1 MGVFNYSRFHYFDK
15 DGHELILSHKPGV
28 RINIIN
34 DNIPEFYAEYALVKS
49 TPDVV
54 DPATNSSLHQIKAG
68 MRFDVE
74 DGTTFRVKTS
84 ILDSSTDDT
93 YIGDAFLRKGTYEL
107 KYYTSTFGRENY
119 PYPLYNESNDDL
131 RRLTLDRNNLAI
143 DSSVNFF
150 PSYTFEARMEFE
162 KVSTGLVETQTIYVL
177 VDDEYAVD
185 KNGIGHF
192 VPVSEYAAHYDEF
205 VAACEVYDSSIDDL
219 NDQIAKI
226 DSSISEVEGI
236 LSDELAEISRL
247 TEEQNTLKEEA
258 RYVTRELNKHFESY
272 GVVDPQLCARKR
284 ELDEQIAALDASI
297 EAVYNSD
304 PYHFG
309 LLDDYTNLKEAK
321 EKEIN
326 DLLKEA
332 EDLYNKRDYFKGV
345 KDYIDR
351 FDLLFFID
359 CREQKDFRIF
369 DVRYDEM
376 KWTDRKFLN
385 FKQEREDG
393 CNNNGFS
400 VNVGFSGENDGV
412 YEQGLYI
419 CLVDK
424 ANTENSE
431 LGEAYPIGEIK
442 MAAET
447 EGEDERYRSFFEN
460 FGIPDPKYYNN
471 IFIDSDINNDSPDYI
486 SINKN
491 SKKMFLAYNDIFP
504 YIGSYKALLN
514 AIRTLGYEDE
524 IFFKEWY
531 KEIGNSALEDSGY
544 TTYEISFKDNTN
556 RNLISN
562 LDISERIHLRKMNW
576 VSMVYKINEELDEPE
591 DKFGF
596 PTAITNYKNF
606 NTDRLAKIL
615 SLKNW
620 LEKYAMG
627 VNCHITDVGGEGLVF
642 ERYNL
647 NKYGTYQKVYEY
659 DNEKAISAVLQKDVA
674 TLKNGSA
681 TIDVDI
687 HTTDKDVMIE
697 ELDGL
702 KFLDYCDG
710 YFDESCNYHDF
721 DINVSDSSSYRYFGK
736 CFDLHDNIN
745 TFEIR
750 TRGLHSS
757 YKFNQRFLDEYS
769 PSLIVDNDSIMFDF
783 YQCFRKYKNSAFK
796 NPPVIQIENGV
807 IKRYNTAKETS
818 GEYDFYANIYPYI
831 EDDITSYRID
841 IKKNK
846 YGSSTESVIYDIL
859 EIPTLIPPTQN
870 FNFRS
875 FIELTEYVDNPE
887 WLSVITDHD
896 GRILYGLRTD
906 YTEYAPDL
914 SGYTVSDGYGN
925 TVRLD
930 ILINDIKR
938 NSQSGGSDDYDDI
951 FIQLDPLSYTSKI
964 ANNTRIERYKNKK
977 YGTDSYLYDRN
988 GNTYGLR
995 YCTDNI
1001 NGIPGFKI
1009 LGYEEKHLLFS
1020 NDHIRFPYTNELSGS
1035 SDNEG
1040 YEYMLEIINGR
1051 MIFNDPENNSVIT
1064 LNFVYDDNKK
1074 HQYIFVNTF
1083 KESGM
1088 SSMYQYKVA
1097 EITTTDRFLPGN
1109 NYQYFIDGYDSDVD
1123 KYVSYDGSKSVI
1135 VNNTGVYTVDAI
1147 LYDEFN
1153 NIFAKRSA
1161 KKMTILPSFADA
1173 SILGG
1178 NQNSGAPYYKTDP
1191 LASNVTLLNILT
1203 ILNNNTNGV
1212 SECVFEYQPKL
1223 QMLNVSDNNIE
1234 YYGKQTLYDG
1244 TDDTGT
1250 NILENENTYSK
1261 TILSSMS
1268 DRFDVIGDVTSLYP
1282 STFEDPVDSRIFK
1295 LVKTSGYKSHMGIYD
1310 LISVI
1315 QMFNAYPGISRSSNI
1330 ADDLTKLYWLSVPDS
1345 SDGIQALPNGT
1356 FADVTLYVYDEM
1368 CEYPVASI
1376 PGVMLPGK
1384 VYFSNNKYDEYYF
1397 MPISTVNKTSEELS
1411 ILLSTYSY
1419 SQNTPRYAF
1428 YIIPQWAIPCTV
1440 NKISQLNNSIDIKL
1454 EKSIFSTTSYINYN
1468 LTTENSSGRMMTLF
1482 YKTSR
1487 QSDYFGKGSYMIK
1500 QKTGNLNYVLYAYL
1514 GEKKRIS
1521 ENEQLGFDGS
1531 TWFGPPSL
1539 DYMTYTCDLNKEISD
1554 NQANSIQIIDNSN
1567 YKYCKLFI
1575 DQNYSVSVRNF
1586 DPNDA
1591 IEIWEYNPSDYNTYT
1606 KIKGKY
1612 IHNTPITTTSPYIEI
1627 LPHIPGYINNISAMR
1642 TNEMTVRW
1650 RLYKRVSDMSKNLI
1664 MESFNK
1670 ILFIKLKDYGLYDIE
1685 MTLWDQYG
1693 NKFEKKMDGYINYTK

>member
-74 DGTTFRVKTS
+74 EGTTFRVKTS

-219 NDQIAKI
+219 NDQIANI

-297 EAVYNSD
+297 EAVYDSD

-309 LLDDYTNLKEAK
+309 LLDDYNNLKEAK
-321 EKEIN
+321 EKEID

-576 VSMVYKINEELDEPE
+576 VSMVYKINEELDKPE

-659 DNEKAISAVLQKDVA
+659 DNEKAISAVIKDDAVA
-674 TLKNGSA
+674 LVNGTAS
-681 TIDVDI
+681 INVDI

-697 ELDGL
+697 ELGDI
-702 KFLDYCDG
+702 KFLDLCDG
-710 YFDESCNYHDF
+710 YFDSSSIYHDF
-721 DINVSDSSSYRYFGK
+721 DRNVIDSLDYRYFGK

-750 TRGLHSS
+750 TRGKHNSFR
-757 YKFNQRFLDEYS
+757 FNRSLDNES
-769 PSLIVDNDSIMFDF
+769 PNLLIDNDKIFFD
-783 YQCFRKYKNSAFK
+783 YAQCFNKFKNSVFK
-796 NPPVIQIENGV
+796 NPPVIQIENGI
-807 IKRYNTAKETS
+807 IKRYKPSKENS
-818 GEYDFYANIYPYI
+818 GQYDYYSNIYPYI
-831 EDDITSYRID
+831 ENDVTYYRIEVL
-841 IKKNK
+841 KNT
-846 YGSSTESVIYDIL
+846 YGSAETYDIL
-859 EIPTLIPPTQN
+859 HVPTFIPPIKS
-870 FNFRS
+870 FNYGT
-875 FIELTEYVDNPE
+875 FIDIQTYESNPE
-887 WLSVITDHD
+887 WRSVIIDHD
-896 GRILYGLRTD
+896 GRILYGVRTD

-914 SGYTVSDGYGN
+914 SGYIVSDGYGN
-925 TVRLD
+925 YVRVD
-930 ILINDIKR
+930 ILIDDIKR
-938 NSQSGGSDDYDDI
+938 NTYSSDPGENVNDYV
-951 FIQLDPLSYTSKI
+951 QLDPLSYVSKI
-964 ANNTRIERYKNKK
+964 SDKTRIERYRNHK
-977 YGTDSYLYDRN
+977 YSTDSRYFERN

-995 YCTDNI
+995 YCTDNA
-1001 NGIPGFKI
+1001 NGIPCFKI
-1009 LGYEEKHLLFS
+1009 LGYEEKSMLLS
-1020 NDHIRFPYTNELSGS
+1020 SDHIRYPFTKEQSGS
-1035 SDNEG
+1035 EDNEG

-1051 MIFNDPENNSVIT
+1051 MIFNDVDNNSIVT
-1064 LNFVYDDNKK
+1064 LNFVYDDKEK
-1074 HQYIFVNTF
+1074 HQSIFVNTF
-1083 KESGM
+1083 KESDM
-1088 SSMYQYKVA
+1088 SSLYRYKTA
-1097 EITTTDRFLPGN
+1097 AYNTTDRFLPGGQ
-1109 NYQYFIDGYDSDVD
+1109 YQYFIDGYNDDVD
-1123 KYVSYDGSKSVI
+1123 SYVTYDGSKSVI
-1135 VNNTGVYTVDAI
+1135 VNNVGEYTVDAI

-1153 NIFAKRSA
+1153 NIFAKRSS
-1161 KKMTILPSFADA
+1161 KTINILPSFADA
-1173 SILGG
+1173 SIFSG
-1178 NQNSGAPYYKTDP
+1178 NISSGEPYNKRGTTAGVSTLSGLLSIFNNS
-1191 LASNVTLLNILT
+1191 
-1203 ILNNNTNGV
+1203 TNGV
-1212 SECVFEYQPKL
+1212 SECIFEYVPKL
-1223 QMLNVSDNNIE
+1223 QISNINKSTLE
-1234 YYGKQTLYDG
+1234 LTYYGNQTLFDG
-1244 TDDTGT
+1244 KDDIGT
-1250 NILENENTYSK
+1250 NLVRNEETYSK
-1261 TILSSMS
+1261 AIFSSMADRYDVVADVS
-1268 DRFDVIGDVTSLYP
+1268 DEYEHSSL
-1282 STFEDPVDSRIFK
+1282 SDIFM
-1295 LVKTSGYKSHMGIYD
+1295 LVKTSGYNAHLGVYD
-1310 LISVI
+1310 WSSVYYMLMKYG
-1315 QMFNAYPGISRSSNI
+1315 Q
-1330 ADDLTKLYWLSVPDS
+1330 TWLSGIGPDL
-1345 SDGIQALPNGT
+1345 DLLFNKNATDPNGS
-1356 FADVTLYVYDEM
+1356 FADVTLYVYDEL

-1376 PGVMLPGK
+1376 PGVMLPGVAYGK
-1384 VYFSNNKYDEYYF
+1384 ATDYDTYFF
-1397 MPISTVNKTSEELS
+1397 MPVNGSKTTAATLSSTLKEYCSNSRGKTDFKRF
-1411 ILLSTYSY
+1411 TY
-1419 SQNTPRYAF
+1419 
-1428 YIIPQWAIPCTV
+1428 YIIPQWSIPCTI
-1440 NKISQLNNSIDIKL
+1440 NKISQLSNNIDIDLLHQIFSIESYKRTDIGPG
-1454 EKSIFSTTSYINYN
+1454 KMMSIFYNTRYNNNY
-1468 LTTENSSGRMMTLF
+1468 
-1482 YKTSR
+1482 Y
-1487 QSDYFGKGSYMIK
+1487 GKGSYMIK
-1500 QKTGNLNYVLYAYL
+1500 RVKNNNYTGYILYAYL
-1514 GEKKRIS
+1514 GNKKQTI
-1521 ENEQLGFDGS
+1521 ENDQSGFDGS
-1531 TWFGPPSL
+1531 TWFGPASL
-1539 DYMTYTCDLNKEISD
+1539 DYMTYMCDLNKDYSD
-1554 NQANSIQIIDNSN
+1554 NQIDYAVLVNNSD
-1567 YKYCKLFI
+1567 YRYCEYFV
-1575 DQNYSVSVRNF
+1575 DRDYSISLRNF

-1591 IEIWEYNPSDYNTYT
+1591 IEIWEYDSDKYKTTGN
-1606 KIKGKY
+1606 IIAKY
-1612 IHNTPITTTSPYIEI
+1612 IHNVPITTTSPYIE
-1627 LPHIPGYINNISAMR
+1627 LVPHIPGYINTMQKIRSENV
-1642 TNEMTVRW
+1642 TVRW
-1650 RLYKRVSDMSKNLI
+1650 RIYKRVGEVSKNLI

-1670 ILFIKLKDYGLYDIE
+1670 ALFIKLKEKGIYDIE
-1685 MTLWDQYG
+1685 MTVWDQHG
-1693 NKFEKKMDGYINYTK
+1693 NRFDKKMDGYITYK

>member
-74 DGTTFRVKTS
+74 EGTTFRVKTS

-131 RRLTLDRNNLAI
+131 RRLTLDKNNLAI

-177 VDDEYAVD
+177 IDDEYAVD
-185 KNGIGHF
+185 KNGIGQF

-205 VAACEVYDSSIDDL
+205 VAACEVYDSSIDNL
-219 NDQIAKI
+219 NDQIENI
-226 DSSISEVEGI
+226 DSSISEVKGI
-236 LSDELAEISRL
+236 LSDDLAEISRL
-247 TEEQNTLKEEA
+247 TKEQNTLKEEA

-284 ELDEQIAALDASI
+284 DLDEQIAALDASI
-297 EAVYNSD
+297 EAVYDSD

-447 EGEDERYRSFFEN
+447 EGEDERYRSFFDN
-460 FGIPDPKYYNN
+460 FGIPDPKYYND
-471 IFIDSDINNDSPDYI
+471 IFIESDINNDSPDYI

-576 VSMVYKINEELDEPE
+576 VSMVYKINEELDKPE

-659 DNEKAISAVLQKDVA
+659 DNEKAISAVIKDDAVA
-674 TLKNGSA
+674 LVNGTAS
-681 TIDVDI
+681 IDVDI

-697 ELDGL
+697 ELGDI
-702 KFLDYCDG
+702 KFLDLCDG
-710 YFDESCNYHDF
+710 YFDSSSIYHDF
-721 DINVSDSSSYRYFGK
+721 DRNVIDSLDYRYFGK

-750 TRGLHSS
+750 TRGKHNSFR
-757 YKFNQRFLDEYS
+757 FNRSLDYES
-769 PSLIVDNDSIMFDF
+769 PNLLIDNDKIFFD
-783 YQCFRKYKNSAFK
+783 YAQCFNKFKNSVFK
-796 NPPVIQIENGV
+796 NPPVIQIENGI
-807 IKRYNTAKETS
+807 IKRYKPSKENS
-818 GEYDFYANIYPYI
+818 GQYDYYSNIYPYI
-831 EDDITSYRID
+831 EDDVTYYRIEVL
-841 IKKNK
+841 KNT
-846 YGSSTESVIYDIL
+846 YGSVETYDIL
-859 EIPTLIPPTQN
+859 NVPTFIPPITYSSDPGEN
-870 FNFRS
+870 VND
-875 FIELTEYVDNPE
+875 YV
-887 WLSVITDHD
+887 
-896 GRILYGLRTD
+896 
-906 YTEYAPDL
+906 
-914 SGYTVSDGYGN
+914 
-925 TVRLD
+925 
-930 ILINDIKR
+930 
-938 NSQSGGSDDYDDI
+938 
-951 FIQLDPLSYTSKI
+951 QLDPLSYVSKI
-964 ANNTRIERYKNKK
+964 SDETRIKRYRNHK
-977 YGTDSYLYDRN
+977 YSTDSRYFERN

-995 YCTDNI
+995 YCTDNA
-1001 NGIPGFKI
+1001 NGIPCFKI
-1009 LGYEEKHLLFS
+1009 LGYEEKSMLLS
-1020 NDHIRFPYTNELSGS
+1020 SDHIRYPFTKEQSGS
-1035 SDNEG
+1035 EDNEG

-1051 MIFNDPENNSVIT
+1051 MIFNDVDNNSIVT
-1064 LNFVYDDNKK
+1064 LNFVYDDKEK
-1074 HQYIFVNTF
+1074 HQSIFVNTF
-1083 KESGM
+1083 KESDM
-1088 SSMYQYKVA
+1088 SSLYRYKTA
-1097 EITTTDRFLPGN
+1097 AYNTTDRFLPGGQ
-1109 NYQYFIDGYDSDVD
+1109 YQYFIDGYNDDVD
-1123 KYVSYDGSKSVI
+1123 SYVTYDGSKSVI
-1135 VNNTGVYTVDAI
+1135 VNNVGEYTVDAI

-1153 NIFAKRSA
+1153 NIFAKRSS
-1161 KKMTILPSFADA
+1161 KTINILPSFADA
-1173 SILGG
+1173 SIFSG
-1178 NQNSGAPYYKTDP
+1178 NISSGEPYNKRGITAGISTLSGLLSIFNNS
-1191 LASNVTLLNILT
+1191 
-1203 ILNNNTNGV
+1203 TNGV
-1212 SECVFEYQPKL
+1212 SECIFEYVPKL
-1223 QMLNVSDNNIE
+1223 QISTINKSTLE
-1234 YYGKQTLYDG
+1234 LTYYGNQTLFDG
-1244 TDDTGT
+1244 KNDIGT
-1250 NILENENTYSK
+1250 NLVRNEETYSK
-1261 TILSSMS
+1261 AIFSSMADRYDIVADVS
-1268 DRFDVIGDVTSLYP
+1268 DEYEHSSL
-1282 STFEDPVDSRIFK
+1282 SDIFM
-1295 LVKTSGYKSHMGIYD
+1295 LVKTSGYNAHLGVYDWSSVYYMLIQYGQRWLTDIGYD
-1310 LISVI
+1310 LDLL
-1315 QMFNAYPGISRSSNI
+1315 FNKNEN
-1330 ADDLTKLYWLSVPDS
+1330 D
-1345 SDGIQALPNGT
+1345 PNGS
-1356 FADVTLYVYDEM
+1356 FADVTLYVYDEL

-1376 PGVMLPGK
+1376 PGIMLPGVAYEK
-1384 VYFSNNKYDEYYF
+1384 ANDYDTYFF
-1397 MPISTVNKTSEELS
+1397 MPVNGSKTTAATLSSTLKGYCSNSGGKTDFKRF
-1411 ILLSTYSY
+1411 TY
-1419 SQNTPRYAF
+1419 
-1428 YIIPQWAIPCTV
+1428 YIIPQWSIPCTI
-1440 NKISQLNNSIDIKL
+1440 NKISQLSNNIDIDL
-1454 EKSIFSTTSYINYN
+1454 SHQIFSTTSYKRTDIESGKMMSIFYNTRHNNNY
-1468 LTTENSSGRMMTLF
+1468 
-1482 YKTSR
+1482 Y
-1487 QSDYFGKGSYMIK
+1487 GKGSYMIK
-1500 QKTGNLNYVLYAYL
+1500 RVKNNNYTGYILYAYL
-1514 GEKKRIS
+1514 GNKKQTI
-1521 ENEQLGFDGS
+1521 ENDQSGFDGS
-1531 TWFGPPSL
+1531 TWFGPASL
-1539 DYMTYTCDLNKEISD
+1539 DYMTYMCDLNKDYSD
-1554 NQANSIQIIDNSN
+1554 NQIDYAVLVNNSD
-1567 YKYCKLFI
+1567 YRYCEYFV
-1575 DQNYSVSVRNF
+1575 DRDYSISLRNF

-1591 IEIWEYNPSDYNTYT
+1591 IEIWEYDSDKYKTTGN
-1606 KIKGKY
+1606 IIAKY
-1612 IHNTPITTTSPYIEI
+1612 IHNVPITTTSPYIE
-1627 LPHIPGYINNISAMR
+1627 LVPHIPGYINTMQKIRSENV
-1642 TNEMTVRW
+1642 TVRW
-1650 RLYKRVSDMSKNLI
+1650 KIYKRVGEVSKNLI

-1670 ILFIKLKDYGLYDIE
+1670 ALFIKLKEKGIYDIE
-1685 MTLWDQYG
+1685 MTVWDQHG
-1693 NKFEKKMDGYINYTK
+1693 NRFDKKMDGYITYK

>member
-107 KYYTSTFGRENY
+107 KYYNSTFGRENY

-150 PSYTFEARMEFE
+150 PSYTFESRMEFE

-219 NDQIAKI
+219 NNQIANI

-236 LSDELAEISRL
+236 LSDDLAEISRL
-247 TEEQNTLKEEA
+247 AEEQNTLKEEA
-258 RYVTRELNKHFESY
+258 SYVTRELNKHFESY

-297 EAVYNSD
+297 EAVYDSD

-321 EKEIN
+321 EKEID

-400 VNVGFSGENDGV
+400 VNVGFSGENEGV

-447 EGEDERYRSFFEN
+447 EGEDERYRTFFEN
-460 FGIPDPKYYNN
+460 FGIPDPKYYND
-471 IFIDSDINNDSPDYI
+471 IFIESDINNDSPDYI

-491 SKKMFLAYNDIFP
+491 SKKMLLAYNDIFP

-576 VSMVYKINEELDEPE
+576 VSMVYKINEELDKPE

-659 DNEKAISAVLQKDVA
+659 DNEKAISAVIKDDAVA
-674 TLKNGSA
+674 LVNGTAS
-681 TIDVDI
+681 INVDI
-687 HTTDKDVMIE
+687 HTTGKDVMIE
-697 ELDGL
+697 ELGDI
-702 KFLDYCDG
+702 KFLDLCDG
-710 YFDESCNYHDF
+710 YFDSSSIYHDF
-721 DINVSDSSSYRYFGK
+721 DRNVIDSLDYRYFGK

-750 TRGLHSS
+750 IRGKHNSFR
-757 YKFNQRFLDEYS
+757 FNRSLDYES
-769 PSLIVDNDSIMFDF
+769 PNLIIDNDKIFFD
-783 YQCFRKYKNSAFK
+783 YAQCFNKFKNSVFK
-796 NPPVIQIENGV
+796 NPPVIQIENGI
-807 IKRYNTAKETS
+807 IKRYKPSKENS
-818 GEYDFYANIYPYI
+818 GQYDYYSNIYPYI
-831 EDDITSYRID
+831 EDDVTYYRIE
-841 IKKNK
+841 ILKNT
-846 YGSSTESVIYDIL
+846 YGSTETYDIL
-859 EIPTLIPPTQN
+859 HVPTFIPP
-870 FNFRS
+870 
-875 FIELTEYVDNPE
+875 
-887 WLSVITDHD
+887 IT
-896 GRILYGLRTD
+896 Y
-906 YTEYAPDL
+906 
-914 SGYTVSDGYGN
+914 SSDPGEN
-925 TVRLD
+925 
-930 ILINDIKR
+930 IND
-938 NSQSGGSDDYDDI
+938 YV
-951 FIQLDPLSYTSKI
+951 QLDPLSYVSKI
-964 ANNTRIERYKNKK
+964 SDKTRIERYRNHK
-977 YGTDSYLYDRN
+977 YSTDSRYFERN

-995 YCTDNI
+995 YCTDNA
-1001 NGIPGFKI
+1001 NGIPCFKI
-1009 LGYEEKHLLFS
+1009 LGYEEKSMLLS
-1020 NDHIRFPYTNELSGS
+1020 SDHIRYPFTKEQSGS
-1035 SDNEG
+1035 EDNEG

-1051 MIFNDPENNSVIT
+1051 MIFNDVDNNSIVT
-1064 LNFVYDDNKK
+1064 LNFVYDDKEK
-1074 HQYIFVNTF
+1074 HQSIFVNTF
-1083 KESGM
+1083 KESDM
-1088 SSMYQYKVA
+1088 SSLYRYKTA
-1097 EITTTDRFLPGN
+1097 AYNTTDRFLPGGQ
-1109 NYQYFIDGYDSDVD
+1109 YQYFIDGYNDDVD
-1123 KYVSYDGSKSVI
+1123 SYITYDGSKSVI
-1135 VNNTGVYTVDAI
+1135 VNNVGEYTVDAI

-1153 NIFAKRSA
+1153 NIFAKRSS
-1161 KKMTILPSFADA
+1161 KTINILPSFADA
-1173 SILGG
+1173 SIFSG
-1178 NQNSGAPYYKTDP
+1178 NISSGEPYNKRGITAGISTLSGLLSIFNNS
-1191 LASNVTLLNILT
+1191 
-1203 ILNNNTNGV
+1203 TNGV
-1212 SECVFEYQPKL
+1212 SECIFEYVPKL
-1223 QMLNVSDNNIE
+1223 QISTINKSTLE
-1234 YYGKQTLYDG
+1234 LTYYGNQTLFDG
-1244 TDDTGT
+1244 KDDIGT
-1250 NILENENTYSK
+1250 NLVRNEETYSK
-1261 TILSSMS
+1261 AIFSSMADRYDIVADVS
-1268 DRFDVIGDVTSLYP
+1268 DEYAHSSL
-1282 STFEDPVDSRIFK
+1282 SDIFM
-1295 LVKTSGYKSHMGIYD
+1295 LVKTSGYNAHLGVYD
-1310 LISVI
+1310 WSSVDYMLMKYGQMLISGI
-1315 QMFNAYPGISRSSNI
+1315 GPDLDLLFNKNAT
-1330 ADDLTKLYWLSVPDS
+1330 D
-1345 SDGIQALPNGT
+1345 PNGS
-1356 FADVTLYVYDEM
+1356 FADVTLYVYDEL

-1376 PGVMLPGK
+1376 PGVMLPGVAYGK
-1384 VYFSNNKYDEYYF
+1384 ATDYDTYYF
-1397 MPISTVNKTSEELS
+1397 MPVNGSKTTAATLSSTLKGYCSNSGGKTDFKRF
-1411 ILLSTYSY
+1411 TY
-1419 SQNTPRYAF
+1419 
-1428 YIIPQWAIPCTV
+1428 YIIPQWSIPCTI
-1440 NKISQLNNSIDIKL
+1440 NKISQLSNNIDIDL
-1454 EKSIFSTTSYINYN
+1454 SHQIFSTTSYKRTDIESGKMMSIFYN
-1468 LTTENSSGRMMTLF
+1468 TRHNNNH
-1482 YKTSR
+1482 Y
-1487 QSDYFGKGSYMIK
+1487 GKGSYMIK
-1500 QKTGNLNYVLYAYL
+1500 RVKNNNYTGYILYAYL
-1514 GEKKRIS
+1514 GNKKQAI
-1521 ENEQLGFDGS
+1521 ENDQYGFDGS
-1531 TWFGPPSL
+1531 TWFGPASL
-1539 DYMTYTCDLNKEISD
+1539 DYMTYICDLNKDYSD
-1554 NQANSIQIIDNSN
+1554 NQIDYAVLVNNSD
-1567 YKYCKLFI
+1567 YRYCEYFV
-1575 DQNYSVSVRNF
+1575 DRDYSISLRNF

-1591 IEIWEYNPSDYNTYT
+1591 IEIWEYDSDKYKTT
-1606 KIKGKY
+1606 DSIIAKY
-1612 IHNTPITTTSPYIEI
+1612 IHNVPITTTSPYIE
-1627 LPHIPGYINNISAMR
+1627 LVPHIPGYINTMQKIRSENV
-1642 TNEMTVRW
+1642 TVRW
-1650 RLYKRVSDMSKNLI
+1650 RIYKRVGEVSKNLI

-1670 ILFIKLKDYGLYDIE
+1670 ALFIKLKEKGIYDIE
-1685 MTLWDQYG
+1685 MTVWDQYG
-1693 NKFEKKMDGYINYTK
+1693 NRFDKKMDGYITYK